1 MDNGDGMRPINR
13 EERPSLGV
21 VVNDWPRTGAEERD
35 TLSDRFGGVVRAA
48 SKPSAAAVA
57 YATALRTSPPD
68 VISRSALAADSTA
81 DEPIHNQG
89 LRNLQM
95 DCRPNLQYAG
105 KGACL
110 YKVPGVA
117 VKNHASLMGDIPKV
131 RADKCV
137 REGIRRE
144 PSATDVALRPLPERG
159 AASNLRAVQVADR
172 NDGDA
177 ETLCKESCLRPL
189 PRTLDA

>member
-1 MDNGDGMRPINR
+1 MDNGDGMRPVNGK
-13 EERPSLGV
+13 ERPTLPII
-21 VVNDWPRTGAEERD
+21 VNDWPRTGAEKRD
-35 TLSDRFGGVVRAA
+35 ALSDRFGGVVSAA

-57 YATALRTSPPD
+57 YATALRASPAD
-68 VISRSALAADSTA
+68 MVGCSALTADAAA
-81 DEPIHNQG
+81 DEPFHDHG

-105 KGACL
+105 KGARL
-110 YKVPGVA
+110 YKVPRVA
-117 VKNHASLMGDIPKV
+117 VKNHAALVGDGLEV
-131 RADKCV
+131 LTDKFV
-137 REGIRRE
+137 REDIRRE
-144 PSATDVALRPLPERG
+144 PSAADVALRTLPERS

-189 PRTLDA
+189 PRTLDS